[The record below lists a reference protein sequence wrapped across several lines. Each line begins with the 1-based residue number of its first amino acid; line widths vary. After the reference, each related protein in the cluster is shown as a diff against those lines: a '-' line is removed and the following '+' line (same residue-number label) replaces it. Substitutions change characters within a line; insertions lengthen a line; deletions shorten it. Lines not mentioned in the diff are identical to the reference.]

1 VQIFP
6 NAVRFDWYRE
16 NLAEPDELIGIK
28 HPRIGYIGSIN
39 EKLDFDWFEKLLE
52 YSAAGLLIVGTPLR
66 AMTEDPAAQ
75 KLVRFVADAAEA
87 IDAIDAIDKALMDKS
102 EDDRRREYA
111 RLNSW
116 QVRSEY
122 LFGLIQEKIA
132 NPS

>member
-1 VQIFP
+1 
-6 NAVRFDWYRE
+6 
-16 NLAEPDELIGIK
+16 
-28 HPRIGYIGSIN
+28 
-39 EKLDFDWFEKLLE
+39 
-52 YSAAGLLIVGTPLR
+52 
-66 AMTEDPAAQ
+66 MTEDPAAQ
-75 KLVRFVADAAEA
+75 KLVRFVADAAE
-87 IDAIDAIDKALMDKS
+87 AIDAIDKALMDKS